1 MHLDRPEK
9 NKGTE
14 GLPNRVARRQEAG
27 HPGKGKEL
35 GFAGCWEGRQVRTG
49 HLRKEFEV
57 SLAGDV
63 ERLFPAQGYGGFW
76 KTAPTA
82 AQRMRTGKQVG
93 QEQAGPPSRGQRHKT
108 EEGARPGFRA
118 SQRWRHEEPVPGDGN
133 TVRTLGIQ
141 VRSKKPWLRI
151 SRH

>member
-63 ERLFPAQGYGGFW
+63 ERLFPAQGYGGFGRR
-76 KTAPTA
+76 P
-82 AQRMRTGKQVG
+82 QRQHRECG
-93 QEQAGPPSRGQRHKT
+93 QGSRWVKSRPARQAGASATRQKREHGQVSGPLRGGGTRNQ
-108 EEGARPGFRA
+108 
-118 SQRWRHEEPVPGDGN
+118 SQVTGTR
-133 TVRTLGIQ
+133 
-141 VRSKKPWLRI
+141 
-151 SRH
+151 